1 MRPALLPTKTHP
13 PPIPGG
19 QVARPRLDLCLQAA
33 LDNHHK
39 LILVSAPPGSGKTS
53 LVAAWAARQEVPYAW
68 VSLEPADN
76 DPLRFWLYVLLAI
89 QPHYPE
95 AAQALIEDLSAATSV
110 PPFLVT
116 ELVGVLCSKPRP
128 LTIILDDYHCIE
140 TAAIHAGIQDLL
152 DHLPAPITLAII
164 TRIDPA
170 LPLHRW
176 RGRGQLTEVRAA
188 DLRFTLPEADEFLN
202 LRMGLELQPAQVQA
216 LEARTEGWATG
227 LQLAALSM
235 RGRKDPQTFIEAFSG
250 SHHFVLEYLMN
261 EVFSRQTEAVQR
273 FLMCTSILDQL
284 NAGLCDAVVELQA
297 GSEAML
303 DFLVSSNLFLFP
315 LNDEHS
321 WFRYHAL
328 FADFLRQR
336 LRRHGPNDVPRLHQ
350 RAAEW
355 YAGHA
360 QVEQALRHALAA
372 SNYAFATDLVRRHA
386 YPAASE
392 GRPHELIG
400 WLEALPHEYLVK
412 DFQLIL
418 IYAWMLN
425 AVGRTSTL
433 ESLLREADL
442 VLASA
447 EAGPMS
453 GAERQTVLGQL
464 AALRALQAARAGD
477 PAQTERWVAEAR
489 RYASPENPS
498 IQGLAWFAEAYLQND
513 LGNFEQAIP
522 AYLQALPLMDFAQQ
536 IYGVSSLVRGLGDVY
551 LVQGQLQAAGDLY
564 RSYLAKVSPAR
575 PGSAPALGILQCALA
590 EVEYEQDHIPEA
602 QTLFEQSEARSRR
615 SSIVDL
621 LASTAVLGA
630 RLQRAGHDLPGAIL
644 RLREAQV
651 QMRAAEART
660 HAAEVNAWLARFQA
674 EAGYLAEAQAWAREI
689 QPCPDHNPGYAYGVE
704 LLSLARVLIAQ
715 DRLGEALS
723 LVQKL
728 EYHANQG
735 RSLARIIEAR
745 MLQAEILWRQ
755 GDSKHGIDRLASV
768 LELAE
773 PTGLVRLFL
782 DEGDRLAA
790 VLKACL
796 AGTTLSAAQRV
807 FARRLLER
815 IPIESAPAGGSQS
828 PGPMR
833 GESDLTE
840 RELDVLRGLM
850 EGLSYPEIAARLVIS
865 PGTVKT
871 HVSHIYGKLGVK
883 GRMEAIRRAR
893 DLKIA

>member
-19 QVARPRLDLCLQAA
+19 QVARPRLDLCLQTA
-33 LDNHHK
+33 LDNHHR

-53 LVAAWAARQEVPYAW
+53 LVAAWAARQRVPHAW

-89 QPHYPE
+89 QPQYPE
-95 AAQALIEDLSAATSV
+95 AAQALIEDLSTATSV
-110 PPFLVT
+110 PPLLVT
-116 ELVGVLCSKPRP
+116 ELVGLLCSKPRP
-128 LTIILDDYHCIE
+128 LIIILDDYHCIE
-140 TAAIHAGIQDLL
+140 NSAIHAGIQDLL
-152 DHLPAPITLAII
+152 EHLPAPITLAIV

-176 RGRGQLTEVRAA
+176 RGRGQLTELRAA
-188 DLRFTLPEADEFLN
+188 DLRFTLPEANEFLN

-216 LEARTEGWATG
+216 LEERTEGWATG

-235 RGRKDPQTFIEAFSG
+235 RGRKDTQTFIEAFSG
-250 SHHFVLEYLMN
+250 SHHFILEYLMN
-261 EVFSRQTEAVQR
+261 EVFNRQTEAVQR

-284 NAGLCDAVVELQA
+284 SAGLCDAVVEHQA

-303 DFLVSSNLFLFP
+303 DFLASSNLFLFP
-315 LNDEHS
+315 LDDEHI

-336 LRRHGPNDVPRLHQ
+336 LKRQGPDALPGLHQ

-355 YAGHA
+355 YAGHS

-372 SNYAFATDLVRRHA
+372 KNYAFATDLVRRHA

-425 AVGRTSTL
+425 AVGRTSAL
-433 ESLLREADL
+433 EPLFREADL

-447 EAGPMS
+447 DTGAMS
-453 GAERQTVLGQL
+453 AADRQAALGQL
-464 AALRALQAARAGD
+464 AALRAMQAARMRD
-477 PAQTERWVAEAR
+477 PAETDRWVAEAR

-498 IQGLAWFAEAYLQND
+498 VQGLAWFAEAYLQSD

-536 IYGVSSLVRGLGDVY
+536 IYGVSNQVRALGEAY
-551 LVQGQLQAAGDLY
+551 LAQGQLQAAGDLY
-564 RSYLAKVSPAR
+564 RSYLARVSPAR
-575 PGSAPALGILQCALA
+575 PRSAPALGILQCALA
-590 EVEYEQDHIPEA
+590 GVEYEQGHLAEA
-602 QTLFEQSEARSRR
+602 QTRFEQSEASSRR
-615 SSIVDL
+615 SSMVDL

-630 RLQRAGHDLPGAIL
+630 RLQRAEHDLPGAIL
-644 RLREAQV
+644 RLREAQI
-651 QMRAAEART
+651 QMRSAEART

-689 QPCPDHNPGYAYGVE
+689 QPCPEHNPGYAHGVE
-704 LLSLARVLIAQ
+704 LFCLARLLIAQ

-735 RSLARIIEAR
+735 RSLARVIEAQ
-745 MLQAEILWRQ
+745 MLQAEVLWRQ
-755 GDSKHGIDRLASV
+755 GDSKQSMDRLASG

-773 PTGLVRLFL
+773 PAGLVRLFL

-796 AGTTLSAAQRV
+796 TGTRLTAAQRV
-807 FARRLLER
+807 FAGRLLER
-815 IPIESAPAGGSQS
+815 IPFESGPAGGSQS
-828 PGPMR
+828 PGPPG
-833 GESDLTE
+833 GESDLTK

-865 PGTVKT
+865 SGTVKT

-893 DLKIA
+893 ELKIE